1 MSNIL
6 SKVIIFATGAAIGSF
21 VTWKLVKDKY
31 ERQAQE
37 DIGAMEDYYT
47 KREKRLMSES
57 KEKPVE
63 LSDFTEEELNERYQ
77 RVLGET
83 GYSKQSDK
91 VVDDGLPM
99 PIAPYVIPPEEVG
112 ETGYEIE
119 SLTYY
124 ADGTLTN
131 EFDEPIIDIDGTVGE
146 DFHTHFGEYEDDSV
160 FIRNEQLEIDFEILA
175 DTRNFD
181 EINKRVVTNEQ

>member
-6 SKVIIFATGAAIGSF
+6 SKVFIFATGAAIGSF

-31 ERQAQE
+31 EQQAKE
-37 DIGAMEDYYT
+37 DIDAMEEYY
-47 KREKRLMSES
+47 KGKFDEASE
-57 KEKPVE
+57 EKPVE
-63 LSDFTEEELNERYQ
+63 MSDFTEEELRERYDK
-77 RVLGET
+77 VLGKT
-83 GYSKQSDK
+83 GYYNQSDK

-99 PIAPYVIPPEEVG
+99 PVAPYVIPPEELG

-119 SLTYY
+119 SFTYY
-124 ADGTLTN
+124 ADGTLTD

-160 FIRNEQLEIDFEILA
+160 FIRNEELEKDFEILA

-181 EINKRVVTNEQ
+181 EMNK